1 MHDGHLPAKRTGLL
15 WSWASLCLLLASV
28 ALVAF
33 GIVEAARFA
42 VANLALIAGPLRT
55 RSVWEILG
63 LFVIARLFT
72 FNFSHPLVRPARSV
86 LLWWMIGT
94 ACAALAQHV
103 VREVNPSE
111 SSLRQ
116 LDENWLAVRE
126 RLEFILKYNLLAL
139 FVAGGW
145 LLALKHARPFAGSF
159 RLGTKALEWASAVL
173 MILTAATSF
182 SFFTSYSADQFATQ
196 AFDKRRQEIMVVLR
210 ETEGRVAA
218 NLAREQIVK
227 EIEADKPA
235 AARALGSALEDIVR
249 ARAAT
254 SCREGDAS
262 CIAAIKAFSLDGK
275 GAVAADLQAV
285 VKASVADAKEHLGI
299 PASQGRRDLRLPE
312 EFSRPPTSVNELHAQ
327 WAAAERSRRELDK
340 VRSEE
345 SSSKARLQEA
355 RLEVVKAL
363 ASVVGG
369 SLLSILDLASLTQ
382 IIGSFAEAYY
392 DRCTGA
398 LADAGRL
405 PRAGALWQFTREA
418 INRSLQQEK
427 TDVRPGPIGTPPDF
441 PPRIPPGG
449 EPDVRARGLAIEPR
463 LPPR

>member
-1 MHDGHLPAKRTGLL
+1 MDDGHLPAKRSGLL

-28 ALVAF
+28 ALVALAV
-33 GIVEAARFA
+33 VEGARFA
-42 VANLALIAGPLRT
+42 VANLALIVGPLRT

-63 LFVIARLFT
+63 LFVIAWLFT

-94 ACAALAQHV
+94 ACAALAQLV

-116 LDENWLAVRE
+116 LDENWLVLRE

-145 LLALKHARPFAGSF
+145 LLALKYARPFAGSF
-159 RLGTKALEWASAVL
+159 RRGTKTLEWASAAL

-196 AFDKRRQEIMVVLR
+196 AFDERSQEIRVVLR

-218 NLAREQIVK
+218 NLSREQIVK
-227 EIEADKPA
+227 EIEADKQA

-249 ARAAT
+249 ARAAA

-275 GAVAADLQAV
+275 GPVAADLQTV
-285 VKASVADAKEHLGI
+285 VKTSVSDAKEHLGM
-299 PASQGRRDLRLPE
+299 PASQDRTDPRLPE
-312 EFSRPPTSVNELHAQ
+312 EFLRRPTSVNELHAQ
-327 WAAAERSRRELDK
+327 WAAAERSRLALDK
-340 VRSEE
+340 ARREE
-345 SSSKARLQEA
+345 ISSKARLQEA
-355 RLEVVKAL
+355 TAEAVKAL
-363 ASVVGG
+363 ASVAGS
-369 SLLSILDLASLTQ
+369 SLLAIVDLASLAQ
-382 IIGSFAEAYY
+382 IIGDFAEAYY

-405 PRAGALWQFTREA
+405 PSAGALWQFTREA
-418 INRSLQQEK
+418 INRSLQEEK
-427 TDVRPGPIGTPPDF
+427 TDVRPGPID
-441 PPRIPPGG
+441 PRILRRGLSAG
-449 EPDVRARGLAIEPR
+449 DPDVRPRGLAVEPR
-463 LPPR
+463 LPPRSR